1 MRCHTKKPPSSSVIP
16 LKKTRTPA
24 ALLGMCLLLKIA
36 LQSVPLASSPASIQR
51 GMPVFTIVRRGMS
64 GFNPSPR
71 RTRRFCCPLQ
81 KGNQEPGSSKLPGFF
96 LSMIWASSEHALLSV
111 SSAGRSLFQ
120 PSGSCRTSR
129 EERTAYSFCSGAA
142 CSGCVEKRGRK

>member
-1 MRCHTKKPPSSSVIP
+1 MRCHTKKTPSSSVIP

-24 ALLGMCLLLKIA
+24 ALFRMCLLLKIA

-51 GMPVFTIVRRGMS
+51 GTQVFTIVRRGMS
-64 GFNPSPR
+64 GFNPSR
-71 RTRRFCCPLQ
+71 HRTRRFCCPLQ
-81 KGNQEPGSSKLPGFF
+81 KGNQEPGSLMLPGFF

-120 PSGSCRTSR
+120 QAGSCCDS
-129 EERTAYSFCSGAA
+129 
-142 CSGCVEKRGRK
+142 KRGNDCLLPLLRCGVQSVR